1 MIRRLSLALTVGL
14 VALSVPGAAARAQDP
29 GLRSA
34 ADAAGIEFGS
44 AVTAGALSDEAYRNL
59 LVDNVNMVST
69 VDELDTAVV
78 QPRPGVYDFARADE
92 VVDFAAAN
100 DMTVRGHRL
109 VTSDGLPDWIVNGTW
124 TAETLGKVLR
134 DHVTTVVS
142 HYAERNPGV
151 VTQWDVVDEAFLPD
165 GTLRNSIWR
174 QVIGDDYLRIAF
186 EAARAADPTAQLFY
200 DDFYDDL
207 SVTQDAVDNGVPIVP
222 GATTERSS
230 CADVAKCVGVQAT
243 IASLV
248 GAGVPIDGIGLQ
260 ARILSPNPLDVP
272 QFTTWVE
279 DLGLR
284 WAITELDVP
293 LPATEITNADSL
305 AFQAQVYADT
315 LSACADSTACNTF
328 VTWGVTDRLPPSPDS
343 TGGAFG
349 GALWF
354 DATDSPK
361 PAFTAM
367 QTVLDD
373 AAPMAPATSSPSLT
387 DATIAAAT
395 PSTTAEPAGDNGND
409 AGPATGLVI
418 GGLALVVV
426 AGIVIALRRRR

>member
-1 MIRRLSLALTVGL
+1 MVRRLPLAIAVGLAALT
-14 VALSVPGAAARAQDP
+14 ATAPAASAQAP

-34 ADAAGIEFGS
+34 ADAAGIDFGS
-44 AVTAGALSDEAYRNL
+44 AVTAGALADEAYRNL

-69 VDELDTAVV
+69 VDELDAGVV
-78 QPRPGVYDFARADE
+78 QPQPGVYDFTRADE
-92 VVDFAAAN
+92 LVDFASAN
-100 DMTVRGHRL
+100 GMTARGHRL

-124 TAETLGKVLR
+124 TAETLAEVLR
-134 DHVTTVVS
+134 DHVTQVVS
-142 HYAERNPGV
+142 HYAARNPGV

-186 EAARAADPTAQLFY
+186 EAAHAADPTAQLFY

-230 CADVAKCVGVQAT
+230 CADVPKCVGVQAA
-243 IASLV
+243 IAVLV
-248 GAGVPIDGIGLQ
+248 DAGVPIDGIGVQ
-260 ARILSPNPLDVP
+260 ARILSPNPFDVA

-315 LSACADSTACNTF
+315 LSRCVDSAACNTF

-349 GALWF
+349 GALWY

-361 PAFTAM
+361 PAFAAM

-373 AAPMAPATSSPSLT
+373 SARTAPATSSPA
-387 DATIAAAT
+387 ATEPEVAT
-395 PSTTAEPAGDNGND
+395 PSTTAEPSGDPASD
-409 AGPATGLVI
+409 SGPSTGLII
-418 GGLALVVV
+418 GGLAALVIV
-426 AGIVIALRRRR
+426 AGIVLARRRRR

>member
-1 MIRRLSLALTVGL
+1 MIRRLSIALTVGI
-14 VALSVPGAAARAQDP
+14 VALTVSVPAASAQEP

-44 AVTAGALSDEAYRNL
+44 AVTAGALSDEAYRTL
-59 LVDNVNMVST
+59 LIDNVNMLST
-69 VDELDTAVV
+69 VDEVDTAVV
-78 QPRPGVYDFARADE
+78 QPQPGVYDFARADE
-92 VVDFAAAN
+92 LVDFAAAN
-100 DMTVRGHRL
+100 DMAVRGHRL

-124 TAETLGKVLR
+124 TAETLGEVLR

-142 HYAERNPGV
+142 RYADRNPGV

-207 SVTQDAVDNGVPIVP
+207 SVAQDAVDSNVPIVP

-230 CADVAKCVGVQAT
+230 CADVPKCVGVQVT
-243 IASLV
+243 ISGLV

-260 ARILSPNPLDVP
+260 SRILSPNPLDVT

-284 WAITELDVP
+284 WAITESDVP
-293 LPATEITNADSL
+293 LPTTEITNADSL
-305 AFQAQVYADT
+305 EFQAQVYADT
-315 LSACADSTACNTF
+315 LSACVDSAACDTF
-328 VTWGVTDRLPPSPDS
+328 VTWGVTDRLPPSPDP

-354 DATDSPK
+354 DAADSPK

-367 QTVLDD
+367 KTVLEESAS
-373 AAPMAPATSSPSLT
+373 AAPMTSSPSLT
-387 DATIAAAT
+387 DSTIAPVT
-395 PSTTAEPAGDNGND
+395 PSTAVDPEGDTEND
-409 AGPATGLVI
+409 SGPAAGLLI
-418 GGLALVVV
+418 GGLALAVV
-426 AGIVIALRRRR
+426 AGIVFALRRRR